1 MSEVGLIKYLTMS
14 GCNTKEQI
22 KERDSNKP
30 VAQIPF
36 SSERKRATNVITL
49 NNGKIRVFCKGAPEI
64 VLGKCTN
71 WVGQGGQTLPLQESD
86 RSRIIDDIQKQYAKK
101 CLRTLLVAYLDYDQQ
116 SWESLSARN
125 NGFET
130 LEDLEKLEENL
141 TMVGM
146 FGLKDPLRPG
156 IRDAVEKCHMA
167 GINVRMVTGDNI
179 DTARAISLEAGIITQ
194 EDLDAD
200 AEDAEYVAMT
210 GKQFREAVNGRVYMK
225 EVEKEVEDEDGN
237 KSKKTV
243 KEVVCDINNAHVFRK
258 VKAKL
263 KVMARSQPDDKFMLV
278 DGLIKEGQTVAV
290 TGDGTNDAPA
300 LNRSDVGFAMGIT
313 GTDVAKSA
321 CDIQLTDDN
330 FCSILTAVR
339 YGRNIYDNIRK
350 FLQFQLTVN
359 VVAMFLVFAGA
370 CLFGEEP
377 LTAVQLLWVNLI
389 MDTFAALALATEPP
403 NEKVLD
409 RQPSKKSDAIVN
421 EIMWRNILGQALLQI
436 VVLLVLMYKNREIF
450 GIVYE
455 DDDPFYPNPEE
466 VAENPGRGWTAY
478 EPTAKVEG
486 YTVVFQTF
494 VFMQLFNQINA
505 RKLGEREF
513 NVFESF
519 FNNWMFIMIFIFT
532 FVIQMVI
539 VEFGG
544 RYMRAYPLT
553 MKDNGI
559 CAGIASFTLVWGLIL
574 KCVPARWFG
583 WIRLEEKEMTAE
595 EEQEG
600 MVATLKKSRT
610 MRSTSQRS
618 STRGSKK
625 KVSFAGDD
633 DGYKIN

>member
-1 MSEVGLIKYLTMS
+1 MNNLSSSDAIQKAIIFNSTAFIQTADDGTDDYQGNVSEVGLIKYLTNS
-14 GCNTKEQI
+14 GCDTKAQI
-22 KERDSNKP
+22 KERDSTKP

-49 NNGKIRVFCKGAPEI
+49 GNGMIRVFCKGAPEI
-64 VLGKCTN
+64 VINKCTN
-71 WVGQGGQTLPLQESD
+71 WVSEGGQTVPLSDSD
-86 RSRIIDDIQKQYAKK
+86 RANIIDNIQLQYAKK
-101 CLRTLLVAYLDYDQQ
+101 CLRTLLVAYLDYDQ
-116 SWESLSARN
+116 SAWDALSASN
-125 NGFET
+125 NNFAT
-130 LEDLEKLEENL
+130 VTDLEKVEENL

-156 IRDAVEKCHMA
+156 IKEAVETCHRA

-194 EDLDAD
+194 ADLDAD
-200 AEDAEYVAMT
+200 AEDAEYIAMT

-225 EVEKEVEDEDGN
+225 EVEKEVENEEGHKEK
-237 KSKKTV
+237 KSV
-243 KEVVCDINNAHVFRK
+243 KEVVCDINNMHVFRK
-258 VKAKL
+258 VKSKL

-403 NEKVLD
+403 NEKVLE
-409 RQPSKKSDAIVN
+409 RLPAKKADAIVN
-421 EIMWRNILGQALLQI
+421 EVMWRNILGQAVLQI
-436 VVLLVLMYKNREIF
+436 IILLTLMYKNREIF

-455 DDDPFYPNPEE
+455 DDDPFYP
-466 VAENPGRGWTAY
+466 
-478 EPTAKVEG
+478 
-486 YTVVFQTF
+486 
-494 VFMQLFNQINA
+494 
-505 RKLGEREF
+505 
-513 NVFESF
+513 
-519 FNNWMFIMIFIFT
+519 
-532 FVIQMVI
+532 
-539 VEFGG
+539 
-544 RYMRAYPLT
+544 
-553 MKDNGI
+553 
-559 CAGIASFTLVWGLIL
+559 
-574 KCVPARWFG
+574 
-583 WIRLEEKEMTAE
+583 TAE
-595 EEQEG
+595 
-600 MVATLKKSRT
+600 
-610 MRSTSQRS
+610 
-618 STRGSKK
+618 
-625 KVSFAGDD
+625 
-633 DGYKIN
+633 

>member
-49 NNGKIRVFCKGAPEI
+49 NNGMIRVFCKGAPEI

-403 NEKVLD
+403 NERVLD

-450 GIVYE
+450 GIVY
-455 DDDPFYPNPEE
+455 
-466 VAENPGRGWTAY
+466 
-478 EPTAKVEG
+478 
-486 YTVVFQTF
+486 
-494 VFMQLFNQINA
+494 
-505 RKLGEREF
+505 
-513 NVFESF
+513 
-519 FNNWMFIMIFIFT
+519 
-532 FVIQMVI
+532 
-539 VEFGG
+539 
-544 RYMRAYPLT
+544 
-553 MKDNGI
+553 
-559 CAGIASFTLVWGLIL
+559 
-574 KCVPARWFG
+574 
-583 WIRLEEKEMTAE
+583 
-595 EEQEG
+595 
-600 MVATLKKSRT
+600 
-610 MRSTSQRS
+610 
-618 STRGSKK
+618 
-625 KVSFAGDD
+625 
-633 DGYKIN
+633 

>member
-1 MSEVGLIKYLTMS
+1 MS

-49 NNGKIRVFCKGAPEI
+49 NNGMIRVFCKGAPEI
-64 VLGKCTN
+64 VLAKCTN
-71 WVGQGGQTLPLQESD
+71 WVGQDGQTLPLQDAD
-86 RSRIIDDIQKQYAKK
+86 RKYIIEEVQLQYARK
-101 CLRTLLVAYLDYDQQ
+101 CLRTLLVAYLDYDKS
-116 SWESLSARN
+116 SWDQLSASN

-130 LEDLEKLEENL
+130 LNDLEKLEENL

-156 IRDAVEKCHMA
+156 IRDAVEKCHRA

-179 DTARAISLEAGIITQ
+179 DTAKAISREAGIITQ
-194 EDLDAD
+194 EELDAD
-200 AEDAEYVAMT
+200 AEDSEYIAMT
-210 GKQFREAVNGRVYMK
+210 GKQFREAIGGRVYMK
-225 EVEKEVEDEDGN
+225 EVEKEVEDEDGH
-237 KSKKTV
+237 KEKKTV
-243 KEVVCDINNAHVFRK
+243 KEVVCDITNMHVFRK

-278 DGLIKEGQTVAV
+278 DGLIKEQQTVAV

-403 NEKVLD
+403 NEKVLE
-409 RQPSKKSDAIVN
+409 RQPSKKTDPIVN
-421 EIMWRNILGQALLQI
+421 AIMWRNILGQALLQI

-450 GIVYE
+450 GIEYE
-455 DDDPFYPNPEE
+455 
-466 VAENPGRGWTAY
+466 
-478 EPTAKVEG
+478 
-486 YTVVFQTF
+486 
-494 VFMQLFNQINA
+494 
-505 RKLGEREF
+505 
-513 NVFESF
+513 
-519 FNNWMFIMIFIFT
+519 
-532 FVIQMVI
+532 
-539 VEFGG
+539 
-544 RYMRAYPLT
+544 
-553 MKDNGI
+553 
-559 CAGIASFTLVWGLIL
+559 
-574 KCVPARWFG
+574 
-583 WIRLEEKEMTAE
+583 
-595 EEQEG
+595 
-600 MVATLKKSRT
+600 
-610 MRSTSQRS
+610 
-618 STRGSKK
+618 
-625 KVSFAGDD
+625 
-633 DGYKIN
+633 